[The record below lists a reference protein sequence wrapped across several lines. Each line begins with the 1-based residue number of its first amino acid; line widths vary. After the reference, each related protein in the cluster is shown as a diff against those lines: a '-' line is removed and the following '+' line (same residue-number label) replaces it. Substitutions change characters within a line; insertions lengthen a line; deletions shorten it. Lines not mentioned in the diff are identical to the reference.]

1 MKTKRIAYIPAR
13 SGSKGVPGKNIR
25 MLCGKPL
32 LGWIVQAALDTG
44 LFDKVMVSTD
54 TQEFADVA
62 VSCGAWV
69 PFLRDPEFA
78 KDSTSTVETICSDKA
93 RLEEKGEA
101 FDVFCLLQATSPLCR
116 PEDIAGALALYE
128 KVNAGVVSLMKSTAR
143 PIIMRTLDM
152 DGRASP
158 ILETRDILRRQD
170 EPVFYELNGAI
181 YINSWSELDLG
192 LKPAYNPYG
201 YVMDAVSSTDV
212 DDEDDFRRA
221 ERLMTE
227 RLLKN
232 NNTTMQ
238 GYERCKE
245 IYP

>member
-13 SGSKGVPGKNIR
+13 SGSKGVPKKNIR
-25 MLCGKPL
+25 LLCGKPM
-32 LGWIVQAALDTG
+32 LGWMVQAAVDTG

-54 TQEFADVA
+54 SQEFADVA
-62 VSCGAWV
+62 ESCGAWV

-93 RLEEKGEA
+93 RLEEMGEK

-116 PEDIAGALALYE
+116 PEDIAGAIALHE
-128 KVNAGVVSLMKSTAR
+128 KVNAGVVSLMKSDAR

-158 ILETRDILRRQD
+158 VLETRDVLRRQD

-181 YINSWSELDLG
+181 YINSWSEIDLR

-201 YVMDAVSSTDV
+201 YVMDAISSTDV

-227 RLLKN
+227 RLSQNHN
-232 NNTTMQ
+232 NTMQ
-238 GYERCKE
+238 G
-245 IYP
+245 

>member
-13 SGSKGVPGKNIR
+13 SGSKGVPKKNIR
-25 MLCGKPL
+25 LLCGKPM
-32 LGWIVQAALDTG
+32 LGWMVQAAVDTG

-54 TQEFADVA
+54 SREFADVA
-62 VSCGAWV
+62 ESCGAWV

-93 RLEEKGEA
+93 RLEEMGEK

-116 PEDIAGALALYE
+116 PEDIAGAIALYE
-128 KVNAGVVSLMKSTAR
+128 RVNAGVVSLMKSNAR
-143 PIIMRTLDM
+143 PIIMRTLDG

-158 ILETRDILRRQD
+158 ILATRDYLRRQD
-170 EPVFYELNGAI
+170 ESVFYELNGAI

-201 YVMDAVSSTDV
+201 YIMDAVSSTDI

-221 ERLMTE
+221 ERLMME

-232 NNTTMQ
+232 NNNTIQ
-238 GYERCKE
+238 G
-245 IYP
+245 

>member
-1 MKTKRIAYIPAR
+1 MMKTKRIAYIPAR
-13 SGSKGVPGKNIR
+13 SGSKGVPKKNIR
-25 MLCGKPL
+25 LLCGKPM
-32 LGWIVQAALDTG
+32 LGWMVQAAVDTG

-54 TQEFADVA
+54 SQEFADVA
-62 VSCGAWV
+62 ESCGAWV

-93 RLEEKGEA
+93 RLEEMGEK

-116 PEDIAGALALYE
+116 PEDIAGAIALHE
-128 KVNAGVVSLMKSTAR
+128 KVNAGVVSLMKSDAR

-181 YINSWSELDLG
+181 YINSWSELVRG

-201 YVMDAVSSTDV
+201 YVMDTISSTDV

-227 RLLKN
+227 RLSQN
-232 NNTTMQ
+232 HNNTIQ
-238 GYERCKE
+238 G
-245 IYP
+245 

>member
-1 MKTKRIAYIPAR
+1 MKAKRIAYIPAR
-13 SGSKGVPGKNIR
+13 SGSKGVPKKNIR

-32 LGWIVQAALDTG
+32 LGWMVQAAVDTG

-54 TQEFADVA
+54 SREFADVA
-62 VSCGAWV
+62 ESCGAWV

-93 RLEEKGEA
+93 RLEEMGEK
-101 FDVFCLLQATSPLCR
+101 FDVFCLLQPTSPLCR
-116 PEDIAGALALYE
+116 PEDIAGAIALHE
-128 KVNAGVVSLMKSTAR
+128 RVNAGVVSLMKSNAR
-143 PIIMRTLDM
+143 PIIMRTLDG

-158 ILETRDILRRQD
+158 ILATRDYLRRQD
-170 EPVFYELNGAI
+170 ESVFYELNGAI
-181 YINSWSELDLG
+181 YINSWLELDLG

-201 YVMDAVSSTDV
+201 YIMDAVSSTDI

-221 ERLMTE
+221 ERLMME

-232 NNTTMQ
+232 NNNTIQ
-238 GYERCKE
+238 G
-245 IYP
+245 